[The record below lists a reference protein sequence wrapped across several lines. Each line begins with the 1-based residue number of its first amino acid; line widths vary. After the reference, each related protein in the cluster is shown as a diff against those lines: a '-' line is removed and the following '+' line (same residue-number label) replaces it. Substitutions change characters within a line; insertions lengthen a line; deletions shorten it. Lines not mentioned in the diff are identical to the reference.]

1 MVHRYSSHNEGG
13 RNRTILLGGSRL
25 SLIPHRFKVRQSNIG
40 TLSARTSNGKDV
52 GAGPVRIR
60 RASSPA
66 RLPNAS
72 ILPTDPPTAPVP
84 RARSVMT
91 YTGTLAHS
99 AIDWPACVAPSR
111 NILDNRIAVRGGSAL
126 TA

>member
-25 SLIPHRFKVRQSNIG
+25 SLIPHRFKARQSNIG
-40 TLSARTSNGKDV
+40 TLSVRTSNGNDV
-52 GAGPVRIR
+52 GAEPVRIR

-72 ILPTDPPTAPVP
+72 ILPTFPPTATVP
-84 RARSVMT
+84 TAISAISQP
-91 YTGTLAHS
+91 GTL
-99 AIDWPACVAPSR
+99 PR
-111 NILDNRIAVRGGSAL
+111 LAL
-126 TA
+126 